1 MSSMYVTS
9 MCIGTSSQ
17 NPGRKG
23 VQAENLLT
31 CREHLT
37 DTFQVGLLSSLTM
50 SIMMQFG
57 ATDLLEPLRT
67 LQIYQTTRL
76 YYLK

>member
-1 MSSMYVTS
+1 MHVYKHVH
-9 MCIGTSSQ
+9 GTSLQ
-17 NPGRKG
+17 NPGKKG

-37 DTFQVGLLSSLTM
+37 DTFRVGKLSSLTM
-50 SIMMQFG
+50 STLTQIG
-57 ATDLLEPLRT
+57 ATGLLEPLRT

-76 YYLK
+76 YYFE